1 MKTIITKTIS
11 LFFAAAF
18 IITQQGCIKDHC
30 SSNYTYTYYQP
41 VYKTAAEVRANIKS
55 NAPKPVMNAGKIYL
69 KGQYIFLNEI
79 DKGIHVIDNS
89 NPAAPENIAFI
100 DLPGNVDIAVK
111 GDILYADFYSDLVVM
126 DISDPLHIVVKKIV
140 DNIFPERLYLG
151 YTPEAGKIICDWVKK
166 TETTKIDCEHN
177 SSTPVGGGM
186 LFTTADAG
194 LAKAG
199 PAATPVGISGSLA
212 RFALVGNY
220 LYTVSTDDLNVI
232 DISVPVSPVFSNKAG
247 LGNWHVETIFP
258 LKDKLFIGSNNG
270 MYVYGLQNPA
280 MPNKLSQFAHARACD
295 PVIADNNYA
304 YITLSTGSGCLGF
317 DNDLEVVDIADITA
331 PILKMKYPMTNPHG
345 LSKDGDLLFICDG
358 TAGLKVY
365 NAANPLAVVLVKQF
379 NIAEAIDVIAF
390 DHKALVLSKDGLYQ
404 YDYSNT
410 ANIKLI
416 SKIAI
421 Q

>member
-1 MKTIITKTIS
+1 
-11 LFFAAAF
+11 
-18 IITQQGCIKDHC
+18 
-30 SSNYTYTYYQP
+30 
-41 VYKTAAEVRANIKS
+41 
-55 NAPKPVMNAGKIYL
+55 
-69 KGQYIFLNEI
+69 
-79 DKGIHVIDNS
+79 
-89 NPAAPENIAFI
+89 
-100 DLPGNVDIAVK
+100 
-111 GDILYADFYSDLVVM
+111 
-126 DISDPLHIVVKKIV
+126 
-140 DNIFPERLYLG
+140 
-151 YTPEAGKIICDWVKK
+151 
-166 TETTKIDCEHN
+166 
-177 SSTPVGGGM
+177 
-186 LFTTADAG
+186 
-194 LAKAG
+194 
-199 PAATPVGISGSLA
+199 
-212 RFALVGNY
+212 
-220 LYTVSTDDLNVI
+220 
-232 DISVPVSPVFSNKAG
+232 
-247 LGNWHVETIFP
+247 
-258 LKDKLFIGSNNG
+258 